1 MDFECPVHCKTETSR
16 VFVIAALPDVT
27 ARCHSS
33 CHVQEDGTARTV
45 KELLQEHL
53 QVRLRDL
60 TIFPSVFFPVLEDH
74 NIIVNKD
81 SLFGGNA
88 DFEIQIYDPAVLPTF
103 INPTTD
109 TRQRCTRCLDEVC
122 VKIE

>member
-1 MDFECPVHCKTETSR
+1 MHCKIETSR

-60 TIFPSVFFPVLEDH
+60 TIFPSVFFPCW
-74 NIIVNKD
+74 NTIILLLTGI
-81 SLFGGNA
+81 LFGREMRILRSKFLRSDNRYA
-88 DFEIQIYDPAVLPTF
+88 AAVHQMF
-103 INPTTD
+103 
-109 TRQRCTRCLDEVC
+109 R
-122 VKIE
+122 